1 MGLVFE
7 ILNVETGR
15 KDDKNSFEVGRGKY
29 KLVLKTAPG
38 KDPI

>member
-1 MGLVFE
+1 MILDFE

-15 KDDKNSFEVGRGKY
+15 KDDKNGFEVGWGKY
-29 KLVLKTAPG
+29 KQGLKTAPG